1 MASYISETLTVACR
15 ICIKQLLKKNY
26 KIHLARTH
34 PKQNS
39 EDTTPYG
46 QKTISS
52 LFVNLTKKVK
62 DITSILSAEDIS
74 ENVGEQSMKSLEMG
88 EEGSKYRH
96 ESGDSA
102 LETLQNIDLKS
113 LTQKH
118 PIKT

>member
-1 MASYISETLTVACR
+1 MASYISETLKITGSICR
-15 ICIKQLLKKNY
+15 KQLLKKNY
-26 KIHLARTH
+26 KIHLTRTN
-34 PKQNS
+34 PKENS
-39 EDTTPYG
+39 EDPTPYG

-96 ESGDSA
+96 
-102 LETLQNIDLKS
+102 
-113 LTQKH
+113 
-118 PIKT
+118 